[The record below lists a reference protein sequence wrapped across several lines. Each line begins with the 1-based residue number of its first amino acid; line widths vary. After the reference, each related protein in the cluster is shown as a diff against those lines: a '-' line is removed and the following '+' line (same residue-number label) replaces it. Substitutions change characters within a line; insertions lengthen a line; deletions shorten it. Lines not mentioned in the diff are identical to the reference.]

1 MKKIYKKSV
10 FWTFPMLFLIPLSAQ
25 NIELPEVT
33 TVITGESVTA
43 GSDALP
49 SFENVIVTP
58 QNSEKESILLPE
70 VTVSSNSI
78 QKKSDED
85 YYKKDI
91 FAEGKIGG
99 GFPTLFTGEFS
110 VFRTTTDSPFKI
122 FFSYDSAVGY
132 SGKKLTD
139 GFSDQNVNLFIEKKY
154 YSNNFNWDFGGGYND
169 VSNGFQNQETNIS
182 KFNQNKYFGNV
193 DFSYDFPKNIKLGA
207 RFDMDF
213 YNRYADTINFDFPSA
228 AVLTLNPRIYS
239 DWKGIRDQP
248 GRTTTC
254 ALLQ

>member
-1 MKKIYKKSV
+1 MKKNYKKL
-10 FWTFPMLFLIPLSAQ
+10 FPGILSALFLIPLSAQ

-132 SGKKLTD
+132 SGKNLTD
-139 GFSDQNVNLFIEKKY
+139 GFSDQTVNLYVEKKI
-154 YSNNFNWDFGGGYND
+154 FF
-169 VSNGFQNQETNIS
+169 E
-182 KFNQNKYFGNV
+182 
-193 DFSYDFPKNIKLGA
+193 
-207 RFDMDF
+207 
-213 YNRYADTINFDFPSA
+213 
-228 AVLTLNPRIYS
+228 
-239 DWKGIRDQP
+239 
-248 GRTTTC
+248 
-254 ALLQ
+254 

>member
-99 GFPTLFTGEFS
+99 GFPTLFTG
-110 VFRTTTDSPFKI
+110 
-122 FFSYDSAVGY
+122 
-132 SGKKLTD
+132 
-139 GFSDQNVNLFIEKKY
+139 
-154 YSNNFNWDFGGGYND
+154 
-169 VSNGFQNQETNIS
+169 
-182 KFNQNKYFGNV
+182 
-193 DFSYDFPKNIKLGA
+193 
-207 RFDMDF
+207 
-213 YNRYADTINFDFPSA
+213 
-228 AVLTLNPRIYS
+228 
-239 DWKGIRDQP
+239 
-248 GRTTTC
+248 
-254 ALLQ
+254 